1 MLCAVSIALANCPR
15 TMAKRPLS
23 RKKRWQ
29 VPLMTAALTFY
40 GGWVPVL
47 ADAVQEYT
55 AKSVLALNLARYS
68 EWPPD
73 VFKDNGSSI
82 NLCVL
87 GDDVVQQA
95 FALIDKKQIG
105 DKTLSVRDIKD
116 DKHLDHCQLLYAS
129 EDAAGSIRL
138 LEESQKQHILT
149 IGETEDFLAH
159 GGMVYLELTDARIN
173 LHVNISA
180 TQKAG
185 LQISARVLKLATI
198 FNP

>member
-1 MLCAVSIALANCPR
+1 
-15 TMAKRPLS
+15 MA
-23 RKKRWQ
+23 
-29 VPLMTAALTFY
+29 AALTFY
-40 GGWVPVL
+40 GGWIPAL

-68 EWPPD
+68 EWPPE

-95 FALIDKKQIG
+95 FALIDNKQIG
-105 DKTLSVRDIKD
+105 DKTLLVRDIKD
-116 DKHLDHCQLLYAS
+116 GKHLDHCQLLYVS
-129 EDAAGSIRL
+129 GDAADSTRW
-138 LEESQKQHILT
+138 LEECHKQHILT
-149 IGETEDFLAH
+149 IGESEEFLAN
-159 GGMVYLELTDARIN
+159 GGMVFLELVDARIK

-185 LQISARVLKLATI
+185 VQISARVLKLATI

>member
-1 MLCAVSIALANCPR
+1 MV
-15 TMAKRPLS
+15 KRPLS
-23 RKKRWQ
+23 RKKYWQ

-40 GGWVPVL
+40 GGWIPAF

-55 AKSVLALNLARYS
+55 AKSVLALNLARYN
-68 EWPPD
+68 EWPSE
-73 VFKDNGSSI
+73 VFKDNGSSV

-87 GDDVVQQA
+87 GDDVVQQV
-95 FALIDKKQIG
+95 FALIDNKQIG

-116 DKHLDHCQLLYAS
+116 DKHLDHCQLLYVS
-129 EDAAGSIRL
+129 GDAADSTRWF
-138 LEESQKQHILT
+138 EESQKQHILT
-149 IGETEDFLAH
+149 IGEAEGFLTK